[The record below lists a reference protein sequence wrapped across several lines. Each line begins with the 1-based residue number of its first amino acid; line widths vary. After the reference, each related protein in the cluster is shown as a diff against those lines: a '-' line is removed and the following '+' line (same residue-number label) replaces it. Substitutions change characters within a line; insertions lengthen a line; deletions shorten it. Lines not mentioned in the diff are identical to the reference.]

1 MRFAISKNFC
11 SVPGGIVAPAAEWCP
26 PPNPPTALLASC
38 MTAARSSPRATRS
51 RVVLA
56 LTLIPSSAVAKAMI
70 GRSFAAPSR
79 FKARLAAIPTT
90 VSRIRS
96 AAWKYWIASI
106 ALMPASAI
114 ASLHTAAAFEH
125 VRDEGGHDPPLLSVV
140 KVRPTPPVLLHLEV
154 DPQLEQEGDARIL
167 IPAEPRDPGVGG
179 VLQHLVGRP
188 GLAAE

>member
-1 MRFAISKNFC
+1 MAAQEPQGLSEELVAVAAADAIADLRLVVSAAGIHQRPEFLR
-11 SVPGGIVAPAAEWCP
+11 VPGR
-26 PPNPPTALLASC
+26 AS
-38 MTAARSSPRATRS
+38 RGFSDQG
-51 RVVLA
+51 V
-56 LTLIPSSAVAKAMI
+56 
-70 GRSFAAPSR
+70 
-79 FKARLAAIPTT
+79 RLAGKPF
-90 VSRIRS
+90 RF
-96 AAWKYWIASI
+96 
-106 ALMPASAI
+106 
-114 ASLHTAAAFEH
+114 LHTAAAFEH